1 MSKYFE
7 DREIECKCGCGEADM
22 DSVFMERLDMLRYR
36 YNRPIILNSAF
47 RCLEHNV
54 VVGGVADSPH
64 TKGIA
69 VDIRCTTQEAYWLM
83 KYAIELRFQG
93 IGVAQRGAKRFIHL
107 DDSDKEIRPNMWS
120 Y

>member
-22 DSVFMERLDMLRYR
+22 DSVFMERLDMLRFR

-69 VDIRCTTQEAYWLM
+69 VDIRDLSTWMIVIKRLDQIC
-83 KYAIELRFQG
+83 
-93 IGVAQRGAKRFIHL
+93 GV
-107 DDSDKEIRPNMWS
+107 IRWFG